1 MERDTIALWQPPQ
14 ERRPNRRDS
23 FSLSEEDFRAS
34 TGLDR
39 VPRIIVRMLTSVGML
54 LLSAVIVVCIHMYAR
69 TLAPGKEY
77 VPPMEGELHRPDPR
91 SLDITLGPP
100 DTDTPVPHKV
110 TQARDGSV
118 EVTESHTSSEA
129 HSTPPTLKNT
139 KAHDMSTVSLR
150 QKAPPTVTRRITA
163 ARVTARNLS
172 PLVNTAPPVKQ
183 DKWRPL
189 ASVNDFPAL
198 PTDGAKDDLTCSVVH
213 KSFCSNASVSPTAQF
228 FYDPDEKLCLSAT
241 VHQAHVCNRSPN
253 QFASRQDCEAACVK
267 SESAPEPRC
276 SERPRFVACAAADV
290 RDPWWFHDGHKC
302 APWSFTAG
310 RCPVASAPVFSTA
323 VECSAQCGDVEHRRL
338 RGCLFPDS
346 QTCTPRQLRRPF
358 FAVPKGEDSGAFEC
372 HKVEPLL
379 LVRHRCLL
387 GPNGFTSWEECDEA
401 CHQRTRRR

>member
-39 VPRIIVRMLTSVGML
+39 VGAAVTVPRIIVRMLTSVGML

-110 TQARDGSV
+110 TQARD
-118 EVTESHTSSEA
+118 
-129 HSTPPTLKNT
+129 
-139 KAHDMSTVSLR
+139 
-150 QKAPPTVTRRITA
+150 
-163 ARVTARNLS
+163 
-172 PLVNTAPPVKQ
+172 
-183 DKWRPL
+183 
-189 ASVNDFPAL
+189 
-198 PTDGAKDDLTCSVVH
+198 TDGAKDDLTCSVVH